1 MKKGSRVILAI
12 DLGGS
17 KYMVGLISDDG
28 EIIKKKRYEWR
39 SYDADEIIK
48 QICTAVDAMRQGY
61 PDWHPELI
69 GMTIPG
75 LADAQKGIWKRSGF
89 MGVRNLPIAP
99 ILQETY
105 QMPTF
110 IDNDCRACALAEK
123 RFGTARDCD
132 DFFYITV
139 SNGIGGALFL
149 NGKLYTGAGGSNGEI
164 GQIVVEEGGRSSHGR
179 LQGTLEAYAS
189 ARGLMANYLEAG
201 GWERVQ
207 GKRMDGR
214 MLSALADEGD
224 SAAKRAFERQGYY
237 LGKALAMVCN
247 LLDPERIVIGGGL
260 SLAFR
265 HYRQSLEAELE
276 KGLMMGHDPR
286 LCVLPSILGYEGALL
301 GAAAVALRA
310 VDREESE
317 SG

>member
-132 DFFYITV
+132 DFFLYYSKQRDRRSAV
-139 SNGIGGALFL
+139 SQR
-149 NGKLYTGAGGSNGEI
+149 K
-164 GQIVVEEGGRSSHGR
+164 IVHRR
-179 LQGTLEAYAS
+179 RRKQ
-189 ARGLMANYLEAG
+189 RGD
-201 GWERVQ
+201 W
-207 GKRMDGR
+207 
-214 MLSALADEGD
+214 AD
-224 SAAKRAFERQGYY
+224 SR
-237 LGKALAMVCN
+237 
-247 LLDPERIVIGGGL
+247 
-260 SLAFR
+260 
-265 HYRQSLEAELE
+265 
-276 KGLMMGHDPR
+276 
-286 LCVLPSILGYEGALL
+286 
-301 GAAAVALRA
+301 
-310 VDREESE
+310 
-317 SG
+317 